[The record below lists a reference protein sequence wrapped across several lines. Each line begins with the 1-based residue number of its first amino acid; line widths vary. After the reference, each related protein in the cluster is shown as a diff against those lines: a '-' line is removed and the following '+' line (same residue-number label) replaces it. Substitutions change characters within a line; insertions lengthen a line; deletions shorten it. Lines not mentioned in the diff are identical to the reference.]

1 MPKKINTEMIQLG
14 AAEFGNLLQKGKL
27 VRVRAGL
34 ATIELT
40 RSVRGKSST
49 EVYHIH
55 LQPCIVHHEVDAEA
69 EVETK
74 AEKKKPGRK
83 PGRKPKAEQ
92 AEKPRKKPG
101 RKPGRK
107 TRAQLVEPEAS
118 TEPTEEPATKPR
130 AKSADAESTDEQAE
144 KPRKKPGR
152 KPGRKTRAQSAP
164 DATEASVDG
173 APAEDTPTAP
183 AKPKAK
189 KAAPAHIPWSDG
201 DELGEEDFEI

>member
-107 TRAQLVEPEAS
+107 TRAQ
-118 TEPTEEPATKPR
+118 
-130 AKSADAESTDEQAE
+130 
-144 KPRKKPGR
+144 
-152 KPGRKTRAQSAP
+152 SAP